1 MARKNLQKKL
11 IQNPD
16 QETYFSRVLALESHT
31 SKHLDWKCILTFPI
45 TDVPLSLAHI
55 DGMLNKTDKSVFTK
69 YLEEKQDNTIIYKN
83 LLCFNATILDGG
95 LLRHSKLTYG
105 VMASDLLIK
114 VCSVS
119 GKEIHLTFYKYMSP
133 SSKDL
138 ERELRS
144 SK

>member
-31 SKHLDWKCILTFPI
+31 SKHLDWKCILTFPN
-45 TDVPLSLAHI
+45 TDVPLYLAHI

-95 LLRHSKLTYG
+95 LLFLQIIIRHSKSTM
-105 VMASDLLIK
+105 VRDFQIK
-114 VCSVS
+114 ACSVS
-119 GKEIHLTFYKYMSP
+119 GKKFT
-133 SSKDL
+133 
-138 ERELRS
+138 
-144 SK
+144 